1 MSVEWEADPRHSEI
15 ITETLGLRRAEETD
29 PELARH
35 QEKHGRR
42 QQGDRPERRE
52 PTEACVRT
60 LGEGQ
65 TRHLV
70 HSQEDGEFDVST
82 DHGVGDDK
90 ALWKI
95 YAGQAENCDAAAGC
109 HDHGE
114 SRLPRKTCN
123 PGGVDGTDSHC
134 VVKRRVRVLQ
144 VCVAQQQRRIY
155 GNVVKVAPETHS
167 VSGRDMSRRL
177 GAAKVRHVDMGARSL
192 PAVKQRSD

>member
-1 MSVEWEADPRHSEI
+1 M
-15 ITETLGLRRAEETD
+15 
-29 PELARH
+29 
-35 QEKHGRR
+35 
-42 QQGDRPERRE
+42 
-52 PTEACVRT
+52 RT

-82 DHGVGDDK
+82 DHGLGEGK
-90 ALWKI
+90 APWKI

-155 GNVVKVAPETHS
+155 GNVVKVALETLS
-167 VSGRDMSRRL
+167 VSDRDMSRRL
-177 GAAKVRHVDMGARSL
+177 GAAKVRHVDMGAWSL
-192 PAVKQRSD
+192 PAVKQRSDRSPGQAHDEILSRHENLRTREQPGVPIHERQIHLALKAALDCFSHVDFDLQGTRST